1 MKILVF
7 SDSHNNVSNMYEI
20 ARSCTDASLIVH
32 LGDMCVDYK
41 KIKSS
46 FPDVPS
52 VAVKG
57 NNDYFENEF
66 DFDYVANF
74 EGVKCLF
81 THGHRYSVKGGVS
94 ALLGRARILGTRLAL
109 FGHTHMPYK
118 EKIGDTLLFNPGS
131 IGCGRPATFGII
143 HLDNSVIQSA
153 DILTYDAQTK
163 NIDFLKN
170 F

>member
-7 SDSHNNVSNMYEI
+7 SDSHNDVSNMYEI
-20 ARSCTDASLIVH
+20 IRACNDASLIVH
-32 LGDMCVDYK
+32 LGDMCIDYK
-41 KIKSS
+41 KIKSL

-66 DFDYVANF
+66 DYDYVANF

-81 THGHRYSVKGGVS
+81 THGHRYSVKSGVS
-94 ALLGRARILGTRLAL
+94 TLSKRSSLLKARLVL
-109 FGHTHMPYK
+109 FGHTHTPFR
-118 EKIGDTLLFNPGS
+118 EKIGDTLFFNPGS
-131 IGCGRPATFGII
+131 IGYGRPATFGII

-153 DILTYDAQTK
+153 DILSYDTNTK
-163 NIDFLKN
+163 MIDFLKS